1 MWACVLNVDL
11 FPRRRYQPSKPPFAV
26 RLPSFPLCLLL
37 IALCALLP
45 QAARAEVIEFN
56 LPAQPLA
63 GGLLAFS
70 KQAKAEVLFSL
81 DKHVRVQANAVT
93 GGFEPEDALAQL
105 LRGTG
110 FTAHRNN
117 RGKFV
122 ITVLTPAPGVVRG
135 RLLLPDGS
143 ALPGIGV
150 RLAGTEQSART
161 DEHGDFTF
169 PEVPAGVWRLFV
181 VAEGF
186 RPMEFSGVTVEPHRT
201 LTLAPQR
208 LRLADE
214 VTVLEPY
221 VVRAESNSLRTARE
235 ADLVA
240 RRAAGNL
247 DLPRTNDDALPY
259 AIYTREQ
266 IARSGVVNLNQFL
279 QRELLDSDAAASPPE
294 QDPAETLFATGSR
307 NLKLRGFELDE
318 TVIFVNGRR
327 LPETLKPDTGVLGAP
342 DVNFI
347 PLGLIQQVEVLP
359 VSASA
364 LYGGNAVGGV
374 INIVLR
380 PDLETTE
387 VTTSYTNTLG
397 GYDAS
402 ESSVSL
408 LHGRSLLDGRLRLRL
423 NLTSTR
429 SMPPVENELGLL
441 RARSATEGVQ
451 DDSLFRATP
460 NVRSA
465 DGDPLFGPGTSRF
478 TSVAPGADGTRG
490 LAAFASRQGVR
501 STDLFDGPGGMASS
515 PVSLDYAYGRRQQR
529 DTWFGSVA
537 WDPYPWLQL
546 GLDVAHSRAVLKRG
560 YNVFSQDLTLAAASP
575 FNPFGRD
582 VVVSL
587 NETPQA
593 LGPDY
598 SEARLQ
604 MTSAVFGALLK
615 LPADWRVA
623 LDAQSSRSLTRY
635 RGFAGVDAGRWQQL
649 VDDGKYNPL
658 RDTQVHAAPAAFYD
672 EVLIYQGSRGQFVTF
687 SDYDTLDAALRV
699 TNQSLNLP
707 TGRGALN
714 IGGDYRRI
722 HLAPFTDV
730 RRYGNGDLVD
740 TPQDW
745 TGRTLQRYSAFGELQ
760 APLLPSGRLP
770 RWLTGLDADLAV
782 REVASGKSGEA
793 YLAPTL
799 ALKAEFADGLAFRSS
814 LTTSNRFPTPQM
826 SRPISLPGGPG
837 GGSEGVLIFDPVLN
851 DHYIVATS
859 EPLNPPLK
867 TESAV
872 TQTAGLIFQ
881 RGKVHRLR
889 AALDFVDTRKTDELL
904 GLDAQSAV
912 NLEALFPGQVR
923 RDATTGRI
931 TSVLIGSVNAARR
944 RSQNWNLSLDY
955 AWSQCLGGTLELY
968 GRWVYF
974 QRYDRQVLV
983 TSPVVDE
990 LGDPDGTAPG
1000 LLRHRLNF
1008 GAGWTGRGGGFG
1020 LDGHY
1025 FGQRILPEREW
1036 PGQGSDHIKDA
1047 LQFDAYLQAD
1057 LQRWLPWQGKRHSLR
1072 GQLRVN
1078 NVFGAAFPKYV
1089 NDPSGAGVQPY
1100 GDWRGRTYSL
1110 SLTATF

>member
-1 MWACVLNVDL
+1 MR
-11 FPRRRYQPSKPPFAV
+11 FPSALLRP
-26 RLPSFPLCLLL
+26 LLL
-37 IALCALLP
+37 ISLCGLIPLL
-45 QAARAEVIEFN
+45 ARGEPVEFN

-63 GGLLAFS
+63 ESLLIFS
-70 KQAKAEVLFSL
+70 KQAGAEVLFSF
-81 DKHVRVQANAVT
+81 DEHVRVQGGAVS
-93 GGFEPEDALAQL
+93 GRLEPADALALL

-110 FTAHRNN
+110 FTARRNS

-122 ITVLTPAPGVVRG
+122 VTALTSASGVVRG
-135 RLLLPDGS
+135 RVLLPDGS
-143 ALPGIGV
+143 ALPGLNV
-150 RLAGTEQSART
+150 ALAGTDQAAST
-161 DEHGDFTF
+161 DEHGNFTF
-169 PEVPAGVWRLFV
+169 AEVPAGTWRLLV
-181 VAEGF
+181 VVEGF
-186 RPMEFSGVTVEPHRT
+186 RPLQISGVTVESHRT

-221 VVRAESNSLRTARE
+221 VVRAESNSLRTARD

-247 DLPRTNDDALPY
+247 DLPRTDDDALPY

-294 QDPAETLFATGSR
+294 RSPTESLFATGSA
-307 NLKLRGFELDE
+307 NLRLRGFETDE

-327 LPETLKPDTGVLGAP
+327 LPETLESPGANGILGAP

-380 PDLETTE
+380 PDFDTTE

-429 SMPPVENELGLL
+429 SLPPMENELGLL
-441 RARSATEGVQ
+441 RARSATVGVNAG
-451 DDSLFRATP
+451 SLFRATP

-465 DGDPLFGPGTSRF
+465 DAGPLFGPGTSAL
-478 TSVAPGADGTRG
+478 TSVAPGADGSGG
-490 LAAFASRQGVR
+490 LAAFAARQGVR

-515 PVSLDYAYGRRQQR
+515 PASLDYAFGRRQRR
-529 DTWFGSVA
+529 DTWFGSVSV
-537 WDPYPWLQL
+537 DPFPWLQL
-546 GLDVAHSRAVLKRG
+546 GLDVAHSRAVITRG
-560 YNVFSQDLTLAAASP
+560 YNVFSQDLTLAAGSP

-587 NETPQA
+587 NDTPRA

-623 LDAQSSRSLTRY
+623 LDAQYARSLTRY

-649 VDDGKYNPL
+649 VDEGKYNPL
-658 RDTQVHAAPAAFYD
+658 RDTQVHGPPDAFYD
-672 EVLIYQGSRGQFVTF
+672 EVLIYHGSRGQFVTF

-699 TNQSLNLP
+699 TNQSLSLP

-714 IGGDYRRI
+714 FGGDYRRI

-730 RRYGNGDLVD
+730 RRYGNGDLVE
-740 TPQDW
+740 TPQGW
-745 TGRTLQRYSAFGELQ
+745 TGRTLERYSAFGELQ
-760 APLLPSGRLP
+760 APLLPAGRLP
-770 RWLTGLDADLAV
+770 RWLTGLEADLAV
-782 REVASGKSGEA
+782 RGVASGKSGEA

-799 ALKAEFADGLAFRSS
+799 ALKAEFAGGLAFRSS
-814 LTTSNRFPTPQM
+814 FTTSNRFPTPHM
-826 SRPISLPGGPG
+826 SRPVSVAGGGPG
-837 GGSEGVLIFDPVLN
+837 GGSEGVLIFDPVRG
-851 DHYIVATS
+851 DSYIVASS
-859 EPLNPPLK
+859 EPLDPALK
-867 TESAV
+867 TESAA

-881 RGKVHRLR
+881 RGQVHRLR
-889 AALDFVDTRKTDELL
+889 AALDFVDTRKTDELFL
-904 GLDAQSAV
+904 LDAQSAV
-912 NLEALFPGQVR
+912 NLEALFPQQVR
-923 RDATTGRI
+923 RDASGRI
-931 TSVLIGSVNAARR
+931 TSVFTGNVNAARR

-974 QRYDRQVLV
+974 QRYDRQLLA

-990 LGDPDGTAPG
+990 LGRPDGTAPG

-1008 GAGWTGRGGGFG
+1008 GAGWTGRGGGLG

-1025 FGQRILPEREW
+1025 FGQRILPEGEW
-1036 PGQGSDHIKDA
+1036 PGQGLDHIRDSW
-1047 LQFDAYLQAD
+1047 QFDAYLQAD
-1057 LQRWLPWQGKRHSLR
+1057 LQRWLPWPSQRCSLR

-1078 NVFGAAFPKYV
+1078 NVFGAEFPKYV
-1089 NDPSGAGVQPY
+1089 YDPSGAGVQPY

-1110 SLTATF
+1110 SLTAAF

>member
-1 MWACVLNVDL
+1 MPDTTVRCRILFFVLCSLLVC
-11 FPRRRYQPSKPPFAV
+11 PV
-26 RLPSFPLCLLL
+26 RG
-37 IALCALLP
+37 
-45 QAARAEVIEFN
+45 EVTEFN
-56 LPAQPLA
+56 LPAQPVA
-63 GGLLAFS
+63 RALLAFS
-70 KQAKAEVLFSL
+70 QQAKAEVLFSIN
-81 DKHVRVQANAVT
+81 DVDQTQAGAVI
-93 GGFEPEDALAQL
+93 GRYEIEDALARL
-105 LRGTG
+105 LHGTG
-110 FTAHRNN
+110 FTARRNS

-122 ITVLTPAPGVVRG
+122 VSALAPAAGVVCG

-143 ALPGIGV
+143 TLPGLKV
-150 RLAGTEQSART
+150 RLAGTDQSAVT
-161 DEHGDFTF
+161 DEQGNFTF
-169 PEVPAGVWRLFV
+169 PDVPAGNWRLHV

-186 RPMEFSGVTVEPHRT
+186 RPLQISGVKVEPHRT

-208 LRLADE
+208 LRLADDI
-214 VTVLEPY
+214 TVLDPY
-221 VVRAESNSLRTARE
+221 VVRAESNSLRTARD

-294 QDPAETLFATGSR
+294 RNTTQPLFATGSG
-307 NLKLRGFELDE
+307 NLHLRGFETDE

-327 LPETLKPDTGVLGAP
+327 LPETLSSAGANGVLGAP

-380 PDLETTE
+380 PDFDTTE
-387 VTTSYTNTLG
+387 VTTSYTNALG

-402 ESSVSL
+402 EASFSL

-423 NLTSTR
+423 NVTSSR
-429 SMPPVENELGLL
+429 SQPPTENELGLL
-441 RARSATEGVQ
+441 QARASTEGVEAP
-451 DDSLFRATP
+451 SLFRATP

-465 DGDPLFGPGTSRF
+465 DDSPLFGPDTSSL
-478 TSVAPGADGTRG
+478 TSVTPGTDGTGG
-490 LAAFASRQGVR
+490 LAAFTSRQGVR

-515 PVSLDYAYGRRQQR
+515 PASRDYAYGRRQRR

-537 WDPYPWLQL
+537 GDPFPWLQL
-546 GLDVAHSRAVLKRG
+546 GLDIAHSSAVINRG
-560 YNVFSQDLTLAAASP
+560 YNVFSQDLTLAATSAI
-575 FNPFGRD
+575 NPFGRD
-582 VVVSL
+582 IVVSL
-587 NETPQA
+587 NETPRA
-593 LGPDY
+593 LGTDY

-604 MTSAVFGALLK
+604 MTSAVFGALFK

-623 LDAQSSRSLTRY
+623 LDAQYSHSLTRY
-635 RGFAGVDAGRWQQL
+635 RGFAGADPGRWQKL
-649 VDDGKYNPL
+649 VDEGKYNPL
-658 RDTQVHAAPAAFYD
+658 RDTQVHAPPDAFYE
-672 EVLIYQGSRGQFVTF
+672 EVLVFYGSRGQFVTF
-687 SDYDTLDAALRV
+687 SDYDTIDAALRV

-714 IGGDYRRI
+714 VGGDYRRI
-722 HLAPFTDV
+722 HLAPFTDF
-730 RRYGNGDLVD
+730 RRYGSGELAG
-740 TPQDW
+740 TPQGW

-760 APLLPSGRLP
+760 APLLPAARLP
-770 RWLTGLDADLAV
+770 RWLTGLEADLAV
-782 REVASGKSGEA
+782 RGVASAKNGEA

-799 ALKAEFADGLAFRSS
+799 ALKAEFAGGLAFRSS
-814 LTTSNRFPTPQM
+814 FTTSSRFPTPQM
-826 SRPISLPGGPG
+826 SRPISTPGGPG
-837 GGSEGVLIFDPVLN
+837 GSEGTLIFDPVLN
-851 DHYIVATS
+851 DRYIVATS
-859 EPLNPPLK
+859 EPLDPLLK
-867 TESAV
+867 TESAA

-881 RGKVHRLR
+881 RGQVHRLR
-889 AALDFVDTRKTDELL
+889 AALDFVDTRKTDELF
-904 GLDAQSAV
+904 GLDAQGAV
-912 NLEALFPGQVR
+912 NVESLFPAHVQ
-923 RDATTGRI
+923 RDASGRI
-931 TSVLIGSVNAARR
+931 TGVFTGSVNAAWR
-944 RSQNWNLSLDY
+944 RSQNWNLSVDY
-955 AWSQCLGGTLELY
+955 TWTKCLGGALELY

-974 QRYDRQVLV
+974 QRYDRQLLV

-990 LGDPDGTAPG
+990 LDHPDGTAPG

-1008 GAGWTGRGGGFG
+1008 GAAWTGRHDAFG

-1025 FGQRILPEREW
+1025 FGRRILPEVEW
-1036 PGQGSDHIKDA
+1036 SSQGSDGITA
-1047 LQFDAYLQAD
+1047 SWQFDAYVQTD
-1057 LQRWLPWQGKRHSLR
+1057 LQRWLPWQNQRHSLR

-1078 NVFGAAFPKYV
+1078 NVFGAAFPKYA